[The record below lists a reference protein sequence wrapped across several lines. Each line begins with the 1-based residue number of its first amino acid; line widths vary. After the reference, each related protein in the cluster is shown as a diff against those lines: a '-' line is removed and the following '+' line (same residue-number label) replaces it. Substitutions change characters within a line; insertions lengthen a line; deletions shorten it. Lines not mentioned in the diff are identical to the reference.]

1 LVRGD
6 LADGRLASHALQAD
20 KIGVT
25 AMATCVTAL
34 IASRADLRVFRD
46 TRDTSDAVSPGN
58 WLSIGTADGRTLLRL
73 NITDATP
80 DELDRIAASF
90 NEVKGA
96 PKRPDGPR
104 GV

>member
-1 LVRGD
+1 
-6 LADGRLASHALQAD
+6 
-20 KIGVT
+20 
-25 AMATCVTAL
+25 MATCITAL
-34 IASRADLRVFRD
+34 VIPRAELRVFC
-46 TRDTSDAVSPGN
+46 DAVSTGN

-80 DELDRIAASF
+80 GELDRIAASF

-96 PKRPDGPR
+96 PRRPDRPR